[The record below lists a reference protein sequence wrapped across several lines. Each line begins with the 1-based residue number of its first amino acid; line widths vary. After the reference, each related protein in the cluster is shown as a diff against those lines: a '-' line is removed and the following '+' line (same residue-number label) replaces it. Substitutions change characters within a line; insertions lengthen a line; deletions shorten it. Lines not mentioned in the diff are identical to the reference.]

1 MELTKEKVRYHGLD
15 EARGFAVLCMV
26 FYHAFYTIGYNFG
39 MSWGITLFD
48 FFTPAEP
55 FFAMFFIGLSG
66 VMCQFTRS
74 NFKRGIKLALI
85 SAALTIVTLLASK
98 IGVEGAE
105 IYFGVLHLLSVGMLL
120 VALVNPLLKKLNP
133 AIAAAFFL
141 LLFLVFYGVEYRV
154 FGIMG
159 VEGLWVNLPFAWY
172 QSDALFFLGF
182 HSPYF
187 YSADYF
193 PLLPWIFIFLC
204 GAALGLY
211 NERNKFP
218 KFLIKRRIA
227 PLGFLGRHA
236 LWVYILH
243 QPVIF
248 GIVAAVDWLIALF

>member
-1 MELTKEKVRYHGLD
+1 METTKEKIRYHGLD

-26 FYHAFYTIGYNFG
+26 FYHAFYTMGYSFN
-39 MSWGITLFD
+39 MPWGLWLFD

-74 NFKRGIKLALI
+74 NFKRGIKLAAI
-85 SAALTIVTLLASK
+85 SAVLTAVTVAASRF
-98 IGVEGAE
+98 GVEGAE

-120 VALVNPLLKKLNP
+120 VALINPVLRKIHPLIL
-133 AIAAAFFL
+133 A
-141 LLFLVFYGVEYRV
+141 LVFLALFVAFYNVEYCR
-154 FGIMG
+154 FGFG
-159 VEGLWVNLPFAWY
+159 TGELSVKLPFEWY
-172 QSDALFFLGF
+172 QNDALAFLGF

-193 PLLPWIFIFLC
+193 PLLPWIFMFLF
-204 GAALGLY
+204 GASLGLY
-211 NERNKFP
+211 NRRGKFP
-218 KFLIKRRIA
+218 NFLIKKRIA

-248 GIVAAVDWLIALF
+248 AICFVADWLISLF